1 MPKFLTDAQVQQYND
16 EGFLSPV
23 DLMSESDA
31 AEILFQLE
39 ETERLHPEH
48 VHAENRNNPHLVLKF
63 LDDLAFNRII
73 LDAVEDLIGPDFS
86 LWGSVLFIKEPDS
99 KHFVS
104 WHQDAT
110 YMGMTSNNFVT
121 PWIALS
127 PSTRETGC
135 MSMIPGSHR
144 NAIIEHDDTYGEDN
158 ILTRGQVV
166 KDVDESSAVDLIMR
180 PGQMSLHHGE
190 IVHGSQPNRS
200 SQRRVGFALQSYMP
214 NDIEQ
219 SIGENM
225 WLHARGRQRS
235 QSGTVLLSRPEESLS
250 LSAIEQRETVNR
262 NFSDILY
269 YGAEQ
274 RRNY

>member
-1 MPKFLTDAQVQQYND
+1 MPKFLTEAQVKCYHTD
-16 EGFLSPV
+16 GFVSPI
-23 DLMSESDA
+23 DLMSESEA
-31 AEILFQLE
+31 ADILERLE
-39 ETERLHPEH
+39 EAERDHPEH
-48 VHAENRNNPHLVLKF
+48 INAENRNNPHLVFTF
-63 LDDLAFNRII
+63 LDDLAFNEKI

-86 LWGSVLFIKEPDS
+86 LWGSVLFIKEPGS

-127 PSTRETGC
+127 PSNKDTGC

-144 NAIIEHDDTYGEDN
+144 NAIVEHDDTFGKDN

-166 KDVDESSAVDLIMR
+166 KDVDESKAVDLIMK

-190 IVHGSQPNRS
+190 IVHGSQPNTS
-200 SQRRVGFALQSYMP
+200 NQRRVGFALQSYMS

-219 SIGENM
+219 HVGENM
-225 WLHARGRQRS
+225 WLPVRGTARAQ
-235 QSGTVLLSRPEESLS
+235 QGTKLLSRPAKNMSPEAVS
-250 LSAIEQRETVNR
+250 QRVEVNK

-269 YGAEQ
+269 HGAAQ